1 MHWHESVL
9 FFSFWICLCSDLS
22 WSFCPLHLD
31 CKIYNWYQSYVPFKS
46 KSITVILSSTMGS
59 KDVKI
64 IVNMPF
70 LEYLKLLFCIL
81 LVEFLWWLL
90 ELFLVQKFTVLTQ
103 VIFSWCRN
111 TFFWGT
117 MFLFFFYC
125 QKCADCFLMEST
137 LFVPAYFGGVTFFC
151 FPLPKSPDEFEL
163 PRFLLFFLFGVF
175 KTLFFKMF

>member
-1 MHWHESVL
+1 MHWRESVL
-9 FFSFWICLCSDLS
+9 FSSFWICLCSDLS

-31 CKIYNWYQSYVPFKS
+31 CKIYHWYQSYVPFKS

-64 IVNMPF
+64 IVNMLF
-70 LEYLKLLFCIL
+70 LEYLKPLFCIL

-90 ELFLVQKFTVLTQ
+90 ELFLVQKFTFLTQ
-103 VIFSWCRN
+103 VIFNWCRN

-125 QKCADCFLMEST
+125 QKMCR
-137 LFVPAYFGGVTFFC
+137 LFSYGVYIICSCLFSWC
-151 FPLPKSPDEFEL
+151 YI
-163 PRFLLFFLFGVF
+163 FLLPFTEVSRWIWAFTFSLILSFWSF
-175 KTLFFKMF
+175 